1 MTLSITQLK
10 KYRSRFGWVFV
21 ISCVVLL
28 LSGLLWLADSGE
40 SSVIPPLTSET
51 INLPTILSVASL
63 LTSLT
68 SLVGFII
75 TTWIAWR
82 RERREQQFAD
92 LDLEKVRLEV
102 EKLRLEVAR
111 NKQESSSGSEGSSD
125 VK

>member
-40 SSVIPPLTSET
+40 GSVGVPPLTPET

-111 NKQESSSGSEGSSD
+111 KKQESSSGSED
-125 VK
+125 EK

>member
-21 ISCVVLL
+21 ISCVVLF

-40 SSVIPPLTSET
+40 GSVGIPPLTPET

-63 LTSLT
+63 LTSIA

-75 TTWIAWR
+75 TTGIAWR

-102 EKLRLEVAR
+102 EKLRLEVAQK
-111 NKQESSSGSEGSSD
+111 KQESSSGSED
-125 VK
+125 E

>member
-40 SSVIPPLTSET
+40 GSVGVPPLTPET

-63 LTSLT
+63 LTSIT

-111 NKQESSSGSEGSSD
+111 KKQESSSGSED
-125 VK
+125 EK